1 MGNITGDAGYFES
14 QWIKFN
20 ASALSAVGKATPMCS
35 EGAGTAPKACWS
47 SETFSFLNTSTHLF
61 YRNGPRDHV
70 YWARGN
76 GWAISALVSAIE
88 HGLRDPYRARYIDIY
103 KLQAAEL
110 KAIQGADGAWFSSLL
125 DGKGYPVPETTGT
138 ANFAYALAWGVNA
151 KLLPA
156 AEYLPV
162 VEKAWAWLSTTALHP
177 NGFVGNCQPGGG
189 SPENNFGSNSTS
201 NFCVGQ
207 FLLAASQVSRLSAAM
222 VG

>member
-1 MGNITGDAGYFES
+1 MGNITGDAGYYES

-47 SETFSFLNTSTHLF
+47 SETFSFWNTTDSLF

-88 HGLRDPYRARYIDIY
+88 HGLHDPYRARYIDIY

-222 VG
+222 AV